1 MNVDEAVASI
11 TVDLAAEDVA
21 KMKVSELRSAL
32 EARGLS
38 TDGLKKELKGRLLA
52 AITTPMDE
60 EEDSEGER
68 HWTNVPGTT
77 I

>member
-1 MNVDEAVASI
+1 
-11 TVDLAAEDVA
+11 
-21 KMKVSELRSAL
+21 MKVSELRSAL

-38 TDGLKKELKGRLLA
+38 TVGLKKELKERLLA
-52 AITTPMDE
+52 AITTPMDDGE

>member
-1 MNVDEAVASI
+1 MLRPASPRPRPTPI
-11 TVDLAAEDVA
+11 KL
-21 KMKVSELRSAL
+21 AL

-60 EEDSEGER
+60 SDEDSVPE
-68 HWTNVPGTT
+68 VPGTT